1 MRKFNSTGFIRQYP
15 DMNNNLIAEI
25 VKDQKKFRHSNN
37 GYKFKGLD
45 FTAVDTQKW
54 TATAWCRDNE
64 NKIIFSND
72 TSLTYEE
79 AFLFCATRN
88 STLWIPKPSVEE
100 PDFWAKFES
109 SRGSRF

>member
-1 MRKFNSTGFIRQYP
+1 
-15 DMNNNLIAEI
+15 MNNNLIAEI
-25 VKDQKKFRHSNN
+25 VKDQKKYRHTNN

-54 TATAWCRDNE
+54 TAAAWCRDNE
-64 NKIIFSND
+64 SRIIFSND

-79 AFLFCATRN
+79 AILLCASRN
-88 STLWIPKPSVEE
+88 STLWIPKPSNSIEE